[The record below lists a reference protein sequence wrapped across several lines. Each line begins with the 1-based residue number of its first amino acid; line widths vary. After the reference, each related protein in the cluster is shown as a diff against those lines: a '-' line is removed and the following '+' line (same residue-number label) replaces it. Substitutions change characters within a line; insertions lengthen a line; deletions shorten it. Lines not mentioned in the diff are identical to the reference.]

1 MVQKKKGCQIVVD
14 EMGTECGQT
23 SIGKVDARG
32 LGIAAHVEVCKTHKA
47 VLNTTA
53 ASLRLAGRK

>member
-1 MVQKKKGCQIVVD
+1 MARKKSCQVVVD
-14 EMGTECGQT
+14 DLGTECGIT

-32 LGIAAHVEVCKTHKA
+32 LGIEAHVDVCKKHKA

-53 ASLRLAGRK
+53 AELRLAGRR